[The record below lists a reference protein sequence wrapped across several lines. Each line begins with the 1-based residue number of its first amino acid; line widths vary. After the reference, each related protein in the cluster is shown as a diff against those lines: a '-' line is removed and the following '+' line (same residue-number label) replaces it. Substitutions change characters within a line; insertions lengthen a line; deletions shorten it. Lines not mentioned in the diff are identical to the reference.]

1 VGFPLLLRCRAAED
15 FAWHV
20 QIDGDWIDL
29 GHTSRAMSG
38 WCTLA
43 VTETLRELLQ
53 CATEAA
59 GDALRPPDRTALAGV
74 IDSVFVPPGPPGPF
88 ATRSTWVALD
98 EPEMHLFP
106 SEARVL
112 GDALAGRGSTG
123 RTLIATHSLDLAAR
137 FEGTADFHL
146 FDGPGRTTFVRP
158 EGGIATLLRR
168 LSAQG
173 PGILTHTRI
182 LYVEGDWDV
191 ELVERLHGRSLAAAN
206 VLISRMQGVKGAG
219 IAAASVWQR
228 MIATPFGM
236 MFDGIR
242 ATEAASMWASAQAV
256 MGNQGREEAL
266 SRLRAVLRTARG
278 RHEQVELIR
287 LFHAVLEGCIE
298 GRLRLV
304 MHGLSDIFQVVHP
317 SVLGLNAQSW
327 ADAGYDG
334 GSSFKAFCLRASGVD
349 LSDGRQCRLIVD
361 AFDATGRPVDNA
373 AAAALGE
380 AIDAFVAG

>member
-1 VGFPLLLRCRAAED
+1 
-15 FAWHV
+15 
-20 QIDGDWIDL
+20 
-29 GHTSRAMSG
+29 
-38 WCTLA
+38 
-43 VTETLRELLQ
+43 
-53 CATEAA
+53 
-59 GDALRPPDRTALAGV
+59 
-74 IDSVFVPPGPPGPF
+74 
-88 ATRSTWVALD
+88 
-98 EPEMHLFP
+98 
-106 SEARVL
+106 
-112 GDALAGRGSTG
+112 
-123 RTLIATHSLDLAAR
+123 
-137 FEGTADFHL
+137 
-146 FDGPGRTTFVRP
+146 
-158 EGGIATLLRR
+158 
-168 LSAQG
+168 
-173 PGILTHTRI
+173 
-182 LYVEGDWDV
+182 
-191 ELVERLHGRSLAAAN
+191 
-206 VLISRMQGVKGAG
+206 
-219 IAAASVWQR
+219 
-228 MIATPFGM
+228 M